1 MAKLWVTTEPGL
13 FYGTKAMYIFHRK
26 YICVSETEQK
36 TKKLQNKQYA
46 SLLLQRKHLQFRKQ
60 HVQSYLQL
68 YTEKYIVQGQ
78 SERYWNTRS
87 NMFKDNNQECSE

>member
-60 HVQSYLQL
+60 HVHSYLQL
-68 YTEKYIVQGQ
+68 YTEKYIAQSQ
-78 SERYWNTRS
+78 SERYWNTSSR
-87 NMFKDNNQECSE
+87 MFKDNNQECSE